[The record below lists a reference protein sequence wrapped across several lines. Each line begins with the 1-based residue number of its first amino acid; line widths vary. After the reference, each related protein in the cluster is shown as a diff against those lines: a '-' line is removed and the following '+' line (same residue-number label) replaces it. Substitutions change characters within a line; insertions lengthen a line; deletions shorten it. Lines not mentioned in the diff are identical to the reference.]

1 MSVERI
7 PFGLMPDGR
16 KVYKYII
23 TNNNEYSVHILTLG
37 ATLNSFIAKDKNGEN
52 LDVLLG
58 FDSVEDY
65 LELSDY
71 QGATVGP
78 VANRIGGASFDI
90 GAKHYELVANEK
102 DVTCLHS
109 GGEFS
114 FALWNAVVVDSDAVE
129 FGYTSPDGQGGFPGE
144 TSVKVIFSLKDDNKL
159 TIKYEAV
166 SDRDTFINLTNHAYF
181 NLKGYGN
188 GTILDHTMQ
197 INAEKYTPVDEM
209 SIPYGRN
216 DSVEGTPFD
225 FRKPVMIGDRIDDD
239 NEQLNFTGGFDHN
252 FCVSGEIG
260 ELRPCAEAFCAE
272 SGIKMNV
279 YTTLPGVQFYAG
291 NFLNGTAGKKG
302 VPMEKRSGF
311 CLETQYYPDTPNKP
325 DFPQCFFKAGEKY
338 ESETVYEFHT
348 AGGSDNAQ

>member
-16 KVYKYII
+16 EVYKYII
-23 TNNNEYSVHILTLG
+23 SNNNGCEAHILTLG
-37 ATLNSFIAKDKNGEN
+37 ATLNSFVTPDKNGEMR
-52 LDVLLG
+52 DVLLG
-58 FDSVEDY
+58 FDTVDDY
-65 LELSDY
+65 LKLSDY

-78 VANRIGGASFDI
+78 VANRIGGAAFDI
-90 GAKHYELVANEK
+90 GTKHYELVANEK

-114 FALWNAVVVDSDAVE
+114 FAVWSAIVVDSDAVE
-129 FGYTSPDGQGGFPGE
+129 FGYVSPDGQEGFPGE
-144 TSVKVIFSLKDDNKL
+144 TKVKVVFSLKDDNKL

-181 NLKGYGN
+181 NLKGYGH
-188 GTILDHTMQ
+188 GTILDHEIQ
-197 INAEKYTPVDEM
+197 IFAERYTPVDEM

-216 DSVEGTPFD
+216 DLVEGTPFD
-225 FRKPVMIGDRIDDD
+225 FRTPHLIGERIDEE
-239 NEQLNFTGGFDHN
+239 NEQLSFTGGYDHN
-252 FCVSGEIG
+252 YCVDGEMG
-260 ELRPCAEAFCAE
+260 ELRECARVFCAE

-338 ESETVYEFHT
+338 VSETVYEFPDCSEK
-348 AGGSDNAQ
+348 SDAE